1 MKLNLLV
8 ASFIEKNHVDLI
20 KAKFPDIEIIYRI
33 DLIDKPRYKSD
44 HIGYPRLK
52 NSYKQKEWLSL
63 VEKADIIFGFD
74 KNLDPNLDLYAKRV
88 KWIQA
93 TSSGIGE
100 YLRENRYLV
109 KMPNTKFTTAKMVH
123 AKPLA
128 EFCIMVILMWAKNY
142 FRTEQHKSSKNWQ
155 RFSTDD
161 ISNQIV
167 GIVGVGA
174 IGDEIAKY
182 CKYFNM
188 NVYGIKNKTTSNPT
202 TLHIDKFFDKTDLLE
217 MAKLVDYLILVA
229 PQTNE
234 TNEIV
239 NSEIFDVM
247 KTSSY
252 MINIGRGSLINENHL
267 ISAIE
272 NNDISGAALDVF
284 EKEPLPPDS
293 KLWSLENLILFP
305 HSASTT
311 YDENKRIVSLFCKN
325 IELFLSNKSLIN
337 QFNKDALY

>member
-1 MKLNLLV
+1 MKLNLLI
-8 ASFIEKNHVDLI
+8 ASFIEKNHVDSI
-20 KAKFPDIEIIYRI
+20 KEKFPDIEIIYRI

-44 HIGYPRLK
+44 HIGYPYIK
-52 NSYKQKEWLSL
+52 NSFAQKDWLSL

-93 TSSGIGE
+93 TSSGVGE
-100 YLRENRYLV
+100 YLRENKYLV
-109 KMPNTKFTTAKMVH
+109 KMPNTKFTTAKGVH

-128 EFCIMVILMWAKNY
+128 EFCIMVILMWSKNY
-142 FRTEQHKSSKNWQ
+142 FKTELLKSRKIWE
-155 RFSTDD
+155 RFSTND

-174 IGDEIAKY
+174 IGGEIAKY

-188 NVYGIKNKTTSNPT
+188 NVFGIKNKKVSNATTIY
-202 TLHIDKFFDKTDLLE
+202 IDKFFDKTDLLE

-229 PQTNE
+229 PQTSE

-239 NSEIFDVM
+239 NSKIFDVM

-252 MINIGRGSLINENHL
+252 IINIGRGSLINENHL

-272 NNDISGAALDVF
+272 NNNISGAALDVF
-284 EKEPLPPDS
+284 AKEPLPPDS

-325 IELFLSNKSLIN
+325 IELFMNDKPLIN
-337 QFNKDALY
+337 QFNRKTLY